1 MMMKFR
7 KFRCLLHARHLH
19 SKYVPVPLSMQQYL
33 EFGQKKCERKS
44 FQFLN
49 DEIPIRLAHI
59 MREFEDLP
67 KELLTMKSV
76 KLVRSWY

>member
-1 MMMKFR
+1 M
-7 KFRCLLHARHLH
+7 
-19 SKYVPVPLSMQQYL
+19 LSSNDHQDIDRLVRLQCKIFL
-33 EFGQKKCERKS
+33 NHVNVFIITLVGQKKCERKS

-76 KLVRSWY
+76 KLVRSW

>member
-1 MMMKFR
+1 M
-7 KFRCLLHARHLH
+7 
-19 SKYVPVPLSMQQYL
+19 LSSNDHQDIDRLVRLQCMIFL
-33 EFGQKKCERKS
+33 NHVNVFIITLVGQKKCERKS

-76 KLVRSWY
+76 KLVRSW

>member
-1 MMMKFR
+1 M
-7 KFRCLLHARHLH
+7 
-19 SKYVPVPLSMQQYL
+19 LSSNDHQDIDRLVRLQCKIFL
-33 EFGQKKCERKS
+33 NHVDVFIITLAGQKKCERKS

-76 KLVRSWY
+76 KLVRSW

>member
-1 MMMKFR
+1 M
-7 KFRCLLHARHLH
+7 
-19 SKYVPVPLSMQQYL
+19 LSSNDHQDIDRLVRLQCRIFL
-33 EFGQKKCERKS
+33 NHVNVFIITLVGQKKCERKS

-76 KLVRSWY
+76 KLVRSW

>member
-1 MMMKFR
+1 M
-7 KFRCLLHARHLH
+7 
-19 SKYVPVPLSMQQYL
+19 LSSNDHQDIDRLVRLQCRIFL
-33 EFGQKKCERKS
+33 NHVNVFIITLTGQKKCERKS

-76 KLVRSWY
+76 KLVRSW

>member
-1 MMMKFR
+1 MIIKIMVDYSVRFFLIMLIFDIIT
-7 KFRCLLHARHLH
+7 L
-19 SKYVPVPLSMQQYL
+19 V
-33 EFGQKKCERKS
+33 GQKKCEKKS

-76 KLVRSWY
+76 KLVRSW

>member
-1 MMMKFR
+1 M
-7 KFRCLLHARHLH
+7 
-19 SKYVPVPLSMQQYL
+19 LSSNNHQDIDRLVRLQCKIFL
-33 EFGQKKCERKS
+33 NHVNVFIITLVGQKKCERKS

-76 KLVRSWY
+76 KLVRSW